1 MVWDDI
7 NNPNDNQK
15 RSKLTTWDQLLFIFF
30 RFLFIFVL
38 TFIISLLIFANINIA
53 GHNSGYMDGIGFIII
68 YAAILECIIAILLIL
83 SLVVVFFR
91 TEKGRYLE
99 KIKFTSKWEYLLTIG
114 VAIIFGLMATL

>member
-53 GHNSGYMDGIGFIII
+53 GHNSGYMDGIGVIIV

>member
-1 MVWDDI
+1 MVWNDI
-7 NNPNDNQK
+7 NNPEDNQK
-15 RSKLTTWDQLLFIFF
+15 RSKFTTWDQILFIFF

-53 GHNSGYMDGIGFIII
+53 GHNSGYMDGIGFIIV

-83 SLVVVFFR
+83 SLVMVFFR

-99 KIKFTSKWEYLLTIG
+99 KIKFTSKWEYLLPIG
-114 VAIIFGLMATL
+114 IASIFGLMATL

>member
-1 MVWDDI
+1 MVWDEI
-7 NNPNDNQK
+7 NNPEDNQK

-53 GHNSGYMDGIGFIII
+53 GHNSGYMGFGFIIV

-83 SLVVVFFR
+83 SLVMVFFR

-99 KIKFTSKWEYLLTIG
+99 KIKFTSKWEYLLPIG
-114 VAIIFGLMATL
+114 IASIFGLMATL